1 MGWGFQQ
8 LLEVLDVTDLLQVDH
23 RLEAA
28 IAAVQ
33 STGCGSQSSETPGL
47 DSESLA
53 PGVQVGLGMSLPDD
67 WHSLPLEE

>member
-33 STGCGSQSSETPGL
+33 STGCGSWSSETPDL
-47 DSESLA
+47 NSESLA